1 MGSTGIGKD
10 LVNSET
16 PHDTPSRYEPLDVP
30 ALLPFWLGC
39 LLAFFVLGVFLWVA
53 LEFPIA
59 RHQETR
65 GPIEVLPA
73 RRGFSPRRSKIWSVI
88 DAQKTSELEAEG
100 SAKGKRVGIEDAMR
114 ATASQGWGPQNETEA
129 HCPSL
134 RSFSCAGSCFA
145 CARRS

>member
-59 RHQETR
+59 LHQETR
-65 GPIEVLPA
+65 GPLTVLPGA
-73 RRGFSPRRSKIWSVI
+73 PRLQSAPQQDLERYRS
-88 DAQKTSELEAEG
+88 QKTSELEAEG

-114 ATASQGWGPQNETEA
+114 ATASQGWGP
-129 HCPSL
+129 PK
-134 RSFSCAGSCFA
+134 
-145 CARRS
+145 